1 MSEEGRRAALEKQKQ
16 HQDATLAALAE
27 STKHEFAPSK
37 VLREASYR
45 RNGGALAGTAVK
57 TQQVG
62 LDGLASAMQRQQEI
76 LAQALGA
83 LAANS
88 AATGTAVDAQ
98 RAVLLDG
105 VFSELDQLRAA
116 LEEVRAESRAVAAS
130 SVDRTLVLSL
140 VQELHTFKES
150 TNNELSQLR
159 AENDILRSRLGATDE
174 RASQLEQ
181 QNGSLLTKAMGE
193 ATAAMSRDVAEV
205 RRRISEV
212 DGHGRQMEQRL
223 VGLMA
228 ETKSGREILG
238 GELQTLRSECERVR
252 DALTR
257 AEERVDGAQRDASK
271 LQFDV
276 DTFKKNMVQSELP
289 RLSTAIDHKAEADIV
304 DILEVQM
311 KDCRSTIA
319 DLATKL
325 AGLSGRERA
334 SPQPKSSPRDLEA
347 EIQRRSQ
354 AILSDF
360 GTRGWDSFNPRSRER
375 SASQP
380 PPNSAT
386 GAPEAQEQS
395 LKRAAAVAKRK
406 VAAAAEEGIPEVDDE
421 EDDSSVSTPCGSH
434 QPPQRSPIAV
444 TAAAK
449 RNGANKEAF
458 GGASAAGDDDDMY
471 AGVRADG
478 D

>member
-1 MSEEGRRAALEKQKQ
+1 MALEKQKQ
-16 HQDATLAALAE
+16 QQDATLAALAE

-37 VLREASYR
+37 ALREASYR

-88 AATGTAVDAQ
+88 AATGTAVDTQ
-98 RAVLLDG
+98 RTVLLDG

-116 LEEVRAESRAVAAS
+116 LEEVRAESRAIAAS
-130 SVDRTLVLSL
+130 SVDRKVVLLL
-140 VQELHTFKES
+140 VQELHAFKEL

-159 AENDILRSRLGATDE
+159 AENDILRSRVGAADE

-193 ATAAMSRDVAEV
+193 ATATMSRDVAEV

-212 DGHGRQMEQRL
+212 DGQGRQMEQRL

-238 GELQTLRSECERVR
+238 GELQTLRSECERLR
-252 DALTR
+252 DTLTR
-257 AEERVDGAQRDASK
+257 AEERVDGTQRDTSK

-276 DTFKKNMVQSELP
+276 DAFKKNMMQSELP

-304 DILEVQM
+304 DVLEVQM

-325 AGLSGRERA
+325 AGLSGRERV

-386 GAPEAQEQS
+386 DAPEAVEQS
-395 LKRAAAVAKRK
+395 LKRASAVAKWK
-406 VAAAAEEGIPEVDDE
+406 VAAAADEGIPEVDDE
-421 EDDSSVSTPCGSH
+421 EDDSSVSTQASGSH
-434 QPPQRSPIAV
+434 QSPQRSSL
-444 TAAAK
+444 AATVAANK
-449 RNGANKEAF
+449 NGADKEAF
-458 GGASAAGDDDDMY
+458 GGASAATDDGDMY